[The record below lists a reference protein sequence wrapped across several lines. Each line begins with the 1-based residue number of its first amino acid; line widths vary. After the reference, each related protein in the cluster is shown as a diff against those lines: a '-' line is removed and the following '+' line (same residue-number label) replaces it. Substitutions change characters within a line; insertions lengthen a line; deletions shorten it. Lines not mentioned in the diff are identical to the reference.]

1 MAYRPCLPGS
11 MFATVLTLTH
21 TWEFLGDQ
29 FRVHVRPNRR
39 TPKLCMAYSKGHW
52 PRNIANFLR
61 GQEIPRKIKQTI
73 KRSVY
78 ALHHL
83 FSMPWAWLWCQRNID
98 TREKGA
104 IFKPSIPYRYI
115 NIESDHSIPLRP
127 WPAESWHSWFEIN
140 HIQKIKKII
149 KISCVKNIS
158 KYQEISGFLKTA
170 Y

>member
-1 MAYRPCLPGS
+1 MVGVRFVRGFQSLAYRPCLPGS
-11 MFATVLTLTH
+11 MFATVSTLTH

-61 GQEIPRKIKQTI
+61 GQEISRKIKQTI

-104 IFKPSIPYRYI
+104 IFKPKHSLSIHKHRI
-115 NIESDHSIPLRP
+115 RP
-127 WPAESWHSWFEIN
+127 FNTFEALACRIMA
-140 HIQKIKKII
+140 
-149 KISCVKNIS
+149 
-158 KYQEISGFLKTA
+158 FLI
-170 Y
+170 